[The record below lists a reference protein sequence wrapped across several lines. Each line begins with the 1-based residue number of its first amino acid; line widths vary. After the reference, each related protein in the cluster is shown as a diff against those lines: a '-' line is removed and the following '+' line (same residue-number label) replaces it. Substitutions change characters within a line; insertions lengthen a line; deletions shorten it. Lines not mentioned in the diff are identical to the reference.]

1 MQREIQNKL
10 LDERVDEIQQLSREI
25 DYNKLIYYFKT
36 QGISPITF
44 IRFRDPLHTCNEI
57 KNGDKAIQAAEEEQ
71 IKFKSEL
78 GEITSTNSKHKSENQ
93 SGAIKNINNNYDSR
107 QKTIDLFND
116 NEKTRSEAI
125 RKTKQDGTGL
135 KILTPK
141 QML

>member
-1 MQREIQNKL
+1 M
-10 LDERVDEIQQLSREI
+10 
-25 DYNKLIYYFKT
+25 
-36 QGISPITF
+36 
-44 IRFRDPLHTCNEI
+44 HTCNEI

-78 GEITSTNSKHKSENQ
+78 GEIISTNSKHKSENQ

>member
-1 MQREIQNKL
+1 M
-10 LDERVDEIQQLSREI
+10 
-25 DYNKLIYYFKT
+25 
-36 QGISPITF
+36 
-44 IRFRDPLHTCNEI
+44 HTCNEI

-93 SGAIKNINNNYDSR
+93 SGAR

>member
-1 MQREIQNKL
+1 M
-10 LDERVDEIQQLSREI
+10 
-25 DYNKLIYYFKT
+25 
-36 QGISPITF
+36 
-44 IRFRDPLHTCNEI
+44 HTCNEI
-57 KNGDKAIQAAEEEQ
+57 KNGDKAIQAGEEEQ

-78 GEITSTNSKHKSENQ
+78 GEIISTNSKHKSENQ
-93 SGAIKNINNNYDSR
+93 SDGIKNINNNYDSR

-116 NEKTRSEAI
+116 NEKIRSEAI